1 MTSASGASSGVRRL
15 REGGRREGYL
25 IPRNHMGKLTTT
37 LLTGAALI
45 ALSAASAEA
54 KPVLLDRNGLK
65 VTSST
70 MHYKT
75 DINGSPITVVTLTLP
90 SETFTGN
97 HSTMYKKT
105 KDLAPG
111 EVWLTLTANGAHCS
125 NATGKNG
132 QKAKFSKDPNA
143 RIKAYTYKSPG
154 THTFFTSQG
163 ATGHCTGTLT
173 LYAPAYELKSKTAT
187 ADTFDGYNAIRF
199 TTTTTT
205 TGTKHKKHENKF
217 EFVAKEPWTINIE

>member
-1 MTSASGASSGVRRL
+1 
-15 REGGRREGYL
+15 
-25 IPRNHMGKLTTT
+25 MGKLTTN

-45 ALSAASAEA
+45 ALSAAPAAA
-54 KPVLLDRNGLK
+54 KPVLLIKDGIR
-65 VTSST
+65 VASST

-75 DINGSPITVVTLTLP
+75 NINSPGPTVVTLTLP

-105 KDLAPG
+105 KDLTPG
-111 EVWLTLTANGAHCS
+111 EVWLSLTANGNHCS

-132 QKAKFSKDPNA
+132 QKASFTKDMNA
-143 RIKAYTYKSPG
+143 KIKAYTYKSPG
-154 THTFFTSQG
+154 THTYFTSKG
-163 ATGHCTGTLT
+163 ASGHCTGTLT

-187 ADTFDGYNAIRF
+187 TDAFDGYDAIRF

-205 TGTKHKKHENKF
+205 TGTKHKKHKNKF
-217 EFVAKEPWTINIE
+217 EFRAKEPWTINIK

>member
-1 MTSASGASSGVRRL
+1 
-15 REGGRREGYL
+15 
-25 IPRNHMGKLTTT
+25 MGKLTTT

-45 ALSAASAEA
+45 ALSVAPAGA
-54 KPVLLDRNGLK
+54 KPALLIKSGLK
-65 VTSST
+65 VVSST

-75 DINGSPITVVTLTLP
+75 DINNPGRTVVTLTLP

-105 KDLAPG
+105 KDLTPG
-111 EVWLTLTANGAHCS
+111 EVWLSLTANGAHCF

-132 QKAKFSKDPNA
+132 QKASFTKDHNA
-143 RIKAYTYKSPG
+143 KIKAYTYKSPG
-154 THTFFTSQG
+154 THTYFTSKG

-187 ADTFDGYNAIRF
+187 NDAFDGYDAIRF

-205 TGTKHKKHENKF
+205 TGTKHKKNKNRF
-217 EFVAKEPWTINIE
+217 EFRAKEPWTINIK